1 MNKNSMNLTENLIK
15 FHFILMEKM
24 GEYFRDIFF
33 IEMLI
38 VNAYLTWKFEIF
50 LPQGM
55 SNIKILLIMNY
66 INVLNKL
73 GVLKENEIP

>member
-24 GEYFRDIFF
+24 VEYFRDIFF

-38 VNAYLTWKFEIF
+38 VNAYLAWKFEIF
-50 LPQGM
+50 LLQGM
-55 SNIKILLIMNY
+55 SNIKILLIMYY

-73 GVLKENEIP
+73 GDLKENEIP